1 MKKKTANKY
10 DYITVM
16 AERCGNKQKD
26 NEVETMICPI
36 EYVRK
41 CGKKDG
47 TKVLEKREKKQ
58 REVIGGDS
66 GTGLLLNGSG
76 QGASDGCLGLY
87 SKTTFT
93 SACGGEAL

>member
-1 MKKKTANKY
+1 
-10 DYITVM
+10 M

-58 REVIGGDS
+58 RG
-66 GTGLLLNGSG
+66 
-76 QGASDGCLGLY
+76 
-87 SKTTFT
+87 
-93 SACGGEAL
+93 